1 VSENLQMVSAL
12 EIHETEATRTVAVSK
27 ESNAS
32 VSEEPS
38 PEEYVTESETTHGA
52 KEVNTTESLEAIEGD
67 KDTQTREISNQSNM
81 DSPGK
86 LVQEN
91 IAPENKTTSDIQPAG
106 IKRNEGHRP
115 CSSK

>member
-1 VSENLQMVSAL
+1 MVSAL

-67 KDTQTREISNQSNM
+67 KDT
-81 DSPGK
+81 PK
-86 LVQEN
+86 LEKYPTKATW
-91 IAPENKTTSDIQPAG
+91 ILLES
-106 IKRNEGHRP
+106 
-115 CSSK
+115 